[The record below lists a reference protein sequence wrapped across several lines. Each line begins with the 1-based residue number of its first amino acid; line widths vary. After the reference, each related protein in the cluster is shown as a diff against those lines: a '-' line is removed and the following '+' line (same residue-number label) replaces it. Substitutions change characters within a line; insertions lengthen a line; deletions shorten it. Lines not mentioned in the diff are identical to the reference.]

1 MGIGNW
7 TIERANHAATGGTQV
22 HTSICV
28 GCCSLVLK
36 LASDVSRK
44 EQ

>member
-28 GCCSLVLK
+28 GCCSLVFK
-36 LASDVSRK
+36 STSDVSRK